1 MLEYSHHFEEGD
13 MIDQLFALRALD
25 TRSHIIGFALEDSIY
40 SDVAVYN
47 CPALRDLSFSNTS
60 ITYLRPEIQSLQSIK
75 CVNNPLLWEL
85 SLYECPSL
93 KKVECSGN
101 RSLKRLI
108 LSNNYGL
115 EEVVCTYND
124 SLESP
129 ELPAGSSLK
138 TVDYSNNAQLKY
150 LGLEQQ
156 SALTMLKCT
165 DNPLLESLGL
175 YGCLSIDS
183 FYFSNNVQ
191 LKDLVLENTGL
202 RTLDLSVAPNLED
215 LACYG
220 NDSLTTLSIDNPKLE
235 YLSLHDLPA
244 LQYLSCRNTLLS
256 SLSFSAYGSLPSL
269 RTVECSDNPL
279 LESLELTDCPS
290 LQTVEGTN
298 NPLLKSLELTDCP
311 LLDALNFSNNA
322 QLDYLNISN
331 TGLSSLDL
339 SVAPNLENVSC
350 SGNDSL
356 ATLSIDN
363 PKLEYLSLHDLP
375 ALQYL
380 SCRNTLLSALH
391 FTASDSLP
399 SLRTVECTASPLLE
413 SLKLTDWPSLQTVKC
428 TDNPL
433 LESLELIDC
442 PSLDALDFS
451 SNAQLGYLAINN
463 TKLRALDLSV
473 APNLEKVYCDR
484 NDSLTM
490 LKVDNP
496 VLKDLQCDH
505 NRLDSLLINGTA
517 LANLTCNHNRLTSL
531 SLPSDVILESL
542 TCDSNGL
549 QWSVLTDL
557 VKQTEYTAFNLISP
571 QFVPALI
578 QVGQTLDL
586 HGEMRLDDDVLDSQ
600 WVLCDSA
607 GNREIPYRD
616 ILEYNVGRFSFKKP
630 GQYRIEVNHYDLFS
644 HSGVAHNAQ
653 IFYDVT
659 VVDSVARPVFSE
671 PSGAVKRHT
680 PVSLSTTTPDARI
693 YYTMDGSAPDSTAS
707 LYTDPIYIDEAVT
720 IKAIAMQDTFASRV
734 ATASYKIK
742 IADTTIDNE
751 YDVLAS
757 QVRIYVKN
765 KTIHVPETIGA
776 IEIFT
781 MGGQCVYRGSA
792 TAIPVKRSGLYVV
805 VAKGGRWKV
814 AVR

>member
-1 MLEYSHHFEEGD
+1 MKNVFALMCLLTLAWGGALRAQEKLDYILFSSLYDSYVLDAGEEIDIRFKFSATAGDRFIVSCEYGQEDTVQITKTDEMLEYSHHFEEGD

-220 NDSLTTLSIDNPKLE
+220 NDSLT
-235 YLSLHDLPA
+235 
-244 LQYLSCRNTLLS
+244 
-256 SLSFSAYGSLPSL
+256 
-269 RTVECSDNPL
+269 
-279 LESLELTDCPS
+279 
-290 LQTVEGTN
+290 
-298 NPLLKSLELTDCP
+298 
-311 LLDALNFSNNA
+311 
-322 QLDYLNISN
+322 
-331 TGLSSLDL
+331 
-339 SVAPNLENVSC
+339 
-350 SGNDSL
+350 
-356 ATLSIDN
+356 TLSIDN

-707 LYTDPIYIDEAVT
+707 LYTEPIYIDEAVT

-805 VAKGGRWKV
+805 ATKGGRWKV

>member
-1 MLEYSHHFEEGD
+1 MCLLTLAWGGILRAQEDEKKGKDYIYFTMVFGETEKIINIKFCANPGD
-13 MIDQLFALRALD
+13 KFSIGLPHIADTIEVASNGITERTYVVEDADRFDMVLNALD
-25 TRSHIIGFALEDSIY
+25 TISHVTGLTVEGVAYRHVLLER
-40 SDVAVYN
+40 
-47 CPALRDLSFSNTS
+47 CPALRYVSIHNTS
-60 ITYLRPEIQSLQSIK
+60 IPELYFQDLPLQT
-75 CVNNPLLWEL
+75 
-85 SLYECPSL
+85 
-93 KKVECSGN
+93 VEC
-101 RSLKRLI
+101 I
-108 LSNNYGL
+108 
-115 EEVVCTYND
+115 
-124 SLESP
+124 
-129 ELPAGSSLK
+129 
-138 TVDYSNNAQLKY
+138 
-150 LGLEQQ
+150 
-156 SALTMLKCT
+156 
-165 DNPLLESLGL
+165 DNPLLDFL
-175 YGCLSIDS
+175 
-183 FYFSNNVQ
+183 
-191 LKDLVLENTGL
+191 
-202 RTLDLSVAPNLED
+202 
-215 LACYG
+215 
-220 NDSLTTLSIDNPKLE
+220 
-235 YLSLHDLPA
+235 
-244 LQYLSCRNTLLS
+244 
-256 SLSFSAYGSLPSL
+256 
-269 RTVECSDNPL
+269 TVENCPFVQTIKCSNTRVKSIQWF
-279 LESLELTDCPS
+279 EFPS
-290 LQTVEGTN
+290 LQTVECTN
-298 NPLLKSLELTDCP
+298 NPLLEEV
-311 LLDALNFSNNA
+311 
-322 QLDYLNISN
+322 YL
-331 TGLSSLDL
+331 
-339 SVAPNLENVSC
+339 VKC
-350 SGNDSL
+350 
-356 ATLSIDN
+356 
-363 PKLEYLSLHDLP
+363 
-375 ALQYL
+375 
-380 SCRNTLLSALH
+380 
-391 FTASDSLP
+391 
-399 SLRTVECTASPLLE
+399 
-413 SLKLTDWPSLQTVKC
+413 PSLQTVKC

-433 LESLELIDC
+433 LERLELSDC
-442 PSLDALDFS
+442 PSLDSLDI
-451 SNAQLGYLAINN
+451 SNSVKLKELSIQH
-463 TKLRALDLSV
+463 TKLKSLDLSV
-473 APNLEKVYCDR
+473 ASNLETLMCR
-484 NDSLTM
+484 GNDSLTI
-490 LKVDNP
+490 LKVDSP
-496 VLKDLQCDH
+496 VLKDLQCDHNRLEALHINNCAESATVYCDH

-557 VKQTEYTAFNLISP
+557 VKQTEYTDFSLISP

-693 YYTMDGSAPDSTAS
+693 YYTTDGSVPDSTAL
-707 LYTDPIYIDEAVT
+707 LYTAPISIDEAVT

-757 QVRIYVKN
+757 PVRIYVKN